1 MVLALSLMIVAIDN
15 TIVNVALPTL
25 QVELN
30 TTNSELQWIVDAYI
44 LVFAAMLLTMGSL
57 GDRWGRAL
65 MLRVGILVF
74 GAASLGATFADSP
87 IQLIITRA
95 VMGLGAS
102 TIMPATLAIITNV
115 FPREERGKALGVW
128 GGVVGAGVALG
139 PILGGVLIE
148 YVNWAAIFFINVP
161 IVIIALIGGYFFVP
175 DSRDPKPRKPD
186 IPGTLISGVALA
198 LMVFGLIKGGEWGW
212 GEISVIGTLAAAVL
226 LFIIFGFWERHTT
239 HPMLDMW
246 LFRNRRFSA
255 GIGSVTLLMLGQM
268 GLIFG
273 LTQYMQFV
281 LGYSALGTGIR
292 FLPFAAG
299 VAIGA
304 NVSPWLA
311 RRIGTNRVLA
321 AAFGG
326 VALII
331 GGASFWEADTSFWVL
346 GPMFFAFSYCMGHVM
361 PICSDAILGA
371 VPEAR
376 AGVGSA
382 TNSASVQVGAAIGV
396 AALGSA
402 LSTVYSSHI
411 KPAIQSIPEL
421 PAEAADAAS
430 DSIGAALKIAGDLPS
445 PFGEILATAS
455 KESFMD
461 GWQVMVLIIAIIMVF
476 AAVFALKFMPKEHL
490 TQEQMDSLAARYP

>member
-1 MVLALSLMIVAIDN
+1 MIVAIDN

-30 TTNSELQWIVDAYI
+30 TTGSELQWIVDAYI
-44 LVFAAMLLTMGSL
+44 LAFAALLLTMGSL

-65 MLRVGILVF
+65 LLRGGIIVF

-87 IQLIITRA
+87 LQLLITRA

-102 TIMPATLAIITNV
+102 AIMPATLAIITNV
-115 FPREERGKALGVW
+115 FPREERGKALGAW
-128 GGVVGAGVALG
+128 GGVIGAGVALG
-139 PILGGVLIE
+139 PIMGGVLIE

-161 IVIIALIGGYFFVP
+161 IVIVALIGGHFFVP
-175 DSRDPKPRKPD
+175 DSRDPNPRKPD
-186 IPGTLISGVALA
+186 IPGTLISGAALA
-198 LMVFGLIKGGEWGW
+198 LMVFGLIKGGDWGW
-212 GEISVIGTLAAAVL
+212 EKASVIGTLAAAVL
-226 LFIIFGFWERHTT
+226 LFIAFGFWERHTT

-246 LFRNRRFSA
+246 LFRNWRFSA
-255 GIGSVTLLMLGQM
+255 GVGSVTLLMLGQM

-292 FLPFAAG
+292 FLPFAVG
-299 VAIGA
+299 VGIGA
-304 NVSPWLA
+304 NVSPRLV

-321 AAFGG
+321 AAFMG
-326 VALII
+326 VAIII
-331 GGASFWEADTSFWVL
+331 GAASLWEADTSFWVL
-346 GPMFFAFSYCMGHVM
+346 GPMFFAFAYCMGHVM

-411 KPAIQSIPEL
+411 DPTLKSITAL
-421 PAEAADAAS
+421 PAEAADAAR
-430 DSIGAALKIAGDLPS
+430 DSVGAALKIASELPS
-445 PFGEILATAS
+445 PIGETLAAAS

-461 GWQVMVLIIAIIMVF
+461 GWQVMVLIMAGLMVF
-476 AAVFALKFMPKEHL
+476 AAAFALKFMPPQHL
-490 TQEQMDSLAARYP
+490 PQEQMDRLAAQYS